1 MGLINHCWQ
10 YARDGFGDLWCQAGV
25 AATKR
30 FISIDT
36 LAGRMGTELCNVLP
50 NMHDLTGCGKTS
62 KGETKLSRKKQLPKA
77 DLMDFG
83 KDP

>member
-1 MGLINHCWQ
+1 
-10 YARDGFGDLWCQAGV
+10 
-25 AATKR
+25 
-30 FISIDT
+30 
-36 LAGRMGTELCNVLP
+36 MGTELCNVLP